1 MIHNYKK
8 EYKLSKNI
16 FSICKRTTLILLIII
31 SFSFS
36 SIFSQDRDKY
46 TGITMEIVKSALTKQ
61 KGYEWLRELC
71 EIGPR
76 LSGSKNSFKAIS
88 WAEEKMKELGFDVWL
103 QPVMVPHW
111 VRGEKEKA
119 VIVESKFF
127 EGRSLEILA
136 LGRSVGTG
144 GNGITATVIK
154 INDFD
159 ELESKKKEVKGNI
172 VFFDRS
178 IDPAT
183 LNTFQGYSDS
193 VVYRLRGAIEAA
205 KHGAVGIL
213 IRSLTTRYDNVPH
226 TGAMRN
232 YVDSLPK
239 IPAAA
244 LGYLDADFLSDAL
257 KKDPNL
263 KVKIKLNCKT
273 LPDILSYNVIAD
285 LKGTEKPNEIIIVSG
300 HLDSWDAGVGA
311 HDDGGGCIQSLEV
324 LDLFKRLS
332 IKPKRTI
339 RCIFYINEENGSKG
353 AIEYAGYADTTK
365 EKHIAA
371 IETDRGVFT
380 PDGFAVTSD
389 SSTLIKMQSWLPI
402 LEYAGINWIKAG
414 FSGSDI
420 SKIKNTQALIGYVP
434 DYQRYF
440 DLHHSKNDVFEE
452 VNPREMELGTAAIAA
467 LAYLLSEEF

>member
-1 MIHNYKK
+1 LN
-8 EYKLSKNI
+8 KNI
-16 FSICKRTTLILLIII
+16 PRVRRRTTLILLIII
-31 SFSFS
+31 SFSLS
-36 SIFSQDRDKY
+36 SIFSKDRDKY
-46 TGITMEIVKSALTKQ
+46 IGITKEIVRSALTKQ
-61 KGYEWLRELC
+61 NGYEWLRELC

-76 LSGSKNSFKAIS
+76 LSGSQNSFKAIS
-88 WAEEKMKELGFDVWL
+88 WAEEKMEELGFDVWL

-111 VRGEKEKA
+111 VRGEKEEA
-119 VIVESKFF
+119 VISESEFF
-127 EGRSLEILA
+127 EGRNLEILA

-144 GNGITATVIK
+144 KDGITAPVIK

-159 ELESKKKEVKGNI
+159 ELEAKKEELKGKI
-172 VFFDRS
+172 VFFNRS
-178 IDPAT
+178 IDPAIV
-183 LNTFQGYSDS
+183 NTFQGYTDS

-205 KHGAVGIL
+205 KYGSVGIL
-213 IRSLTTRYDNVPH
+213 ITSLTTKYDNVPH
-226 TGAMRN
+226 TGAMRD

-244 LGYLDADFLSDAL
+244 LGYLDADFLNDAL
-257 KKDPNL
+257 KKDPTL
-263 KVKIKLNCKT
+263 KVKMKLNCKT
-273 LPDILSYNVIAD
+273 LPDTLSYNVIAD
-285 LKGTEKPNEIIIVSG
+285 LKGTEKPDEIIIVSG

-353 AIEYAGYADTTK
+353 GIEYAAYVDTTK

-371 IETDRGVFT
+371 IETDQGVFT
-380 PDGFAVTSD
+380 PEGFNVTAD

-402 LEYAGINWIKAG
+402 LEYAGINWIKKG

-420 SKIKNTQALIGYVP
+420 SKIKNIPALIGFVP
-434 DYQRYF
+434 DDQRYF
-440 DLHHSKNDVFEE
+440 DLHHSNNDVFEE

-467 LAYLLSEEF
+467 LAYLLSEEP